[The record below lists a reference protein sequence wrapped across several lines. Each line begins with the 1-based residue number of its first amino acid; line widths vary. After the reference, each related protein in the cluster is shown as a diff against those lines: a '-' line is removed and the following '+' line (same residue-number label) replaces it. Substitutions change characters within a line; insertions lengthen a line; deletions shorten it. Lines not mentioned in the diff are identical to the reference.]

1 MIGPKTLLGWFLKKP
16 RKALLETC
24 HQNFGFSLKFPSFH
38 SQLCPNRTVDAT
50 QTICFLK
57 QVHKNYMLKSW
68 HSRKSTTLSLNYP
81 LLSTL
86 PNVRLWENCQ
96 LVPRPPPPPTGS
108 PRPRCTAAAA
118 GGTPAPSS
126 PCASPPGTPPRPP
139 LPPSPPPRRSTP

>member
-96 LVPRPPPPPTGS
+96 LVPRPPPPTGS